1 MKKFAIIIPARYN
14 SSRFPGKPLA
24 LINGKTLIE
33 RVYDKC
39 LKTTDKKNIFIAT
52 DDKRI
57 GNFLKTKKI
66 KYIYTSRNCL
76 TGTDRVA
83 EASRKIKTKIIIN
96 VQGDE
101 PMISH
106 LDIKKIIKAKQAYPD
121 HIICGYNDINNYQQ
135 VLNLNV
141 PKIVKNS
148 KNDLIYISRSPIPG
162 SKVKHFNLI
171 KFYRQ
176 VCIYAFNK
184 KQLMKFY
191 NLRKKS
197 KVEKYEDIELLRFF
211 ELDEKIK
218 VVKLSNNS
226 IAVDVKEDIK
236 KVELEITKLLSTR
249 KR

>member
-1 MKKFAIIIPARYN
+1 MKKIAIIIPARYN

-24 LINGKTLIE
+24 LINGQTLIE
-33 RVYDKC
+33 RVYNKC
-39 LKTTDKKNIFIAT
+39 LKTTDKTNIFVAT

-101 PMISH
+101 PMISPT
-106 LDIKKIIKAKQAYPD
+106 DIKKVIKAKQIYPN
-121 HIICGYNDINNYQQ
+121 HIICGYNKINDHKE
-135 VLNLNV
+135 VLSLNV

-148 KNDLIYISRSPIPG
+148 ENDLIYISRSPVPG
-162 SKVKHFNLI
+162 SKINKTNP

-191 NLRKKS
+191 KQKKKS
-197 KVEKYEDIELLRFF
+197 EIEKYEDIELLRFF
-211 ELDEKIK
+211 ELGEKIK
-218 VVKLSNNS
+218 VIKLSNNS
-226 IAVDVKEDIK
+226 IAVDVKQDIK
-236 KVELEITKLLSTR
+236 KVELKIKKLLSSR
-249 KR
+249 K